1 MMLAATLAT
10 AALAATSFTI
20 DVRDTGEIRRV
31 GDLKPRQYLGELG
44 FDTGVVP
51 NRRNA
56 IRAYGRPDRR
66 DENGCGNIWR
76 RLGIQLITA
85 DFSGGRPC
93 TDRTRIQRIEIT
105 SDKWVTERG
114 LRVGDSLDRVRELY
128 PELRRFTDLYG
139 EAGPYRYVWALVLE
153 PSDVGGPPNLI
164 DRLSAEI
171 RKRKVVSLTVSPYGA
186 GD

>member
-1 MMLAATLAT
+1 MLVATLLS

-20 DVRDTGEIRRV
+20 DVRDSGEIRRV

-51 NRRNA
+51 NRKNA

-66 DENGCGNIWR
+66 DQNGCGNIWR
-76 RLGIQLITA
+76 RLGLRLITA
-85 DFSGGRPC
+85 DFGGGPPC
-93 TDRTRIQRIEIT
+93 AKRTRIQQIEIT
-105 SDKWVTERG
+105 SKKWVTERG

-128 PELRRFTDLYG
+128 PELQRFTDLYG
-139 EAGPYRYVWALVLE
+139 EAGPYRYKWALVLE
-153 PSDVGGPPNLI
+153 PSQVGGPPNLI

>member
-1 MMLAATLAT
+1 MLGATLAT
-10 AALAATSFTI
+10 VAVLATSTTI
-20 DVRDTGEIRRV
+20 DVRDSGEIRRV
-31 GDLKPRQYLGELG
+31 GDLKPRQYLGELD
-44 FDTGVVP
+44 FRSGVVP

-66 DENGCGNIWR
+66 DANGCANVWR
-76 RLGIQLITA
+76 RLGLRLLTA
-85 DFSGGRPC
+85 DFGGGPPC
-93 TDRTRIQRIEIT
+93 VGTTRIQRITVT
-105 SDKWVTERG
+105 SPRWVTERG

-139 EAGPYRYVWALVLE
+139 DAPAYRYDWALVLE
-153 PSDVGGPPNLI
+153 PSDVGGPPNLL

-171 RKRKVVSLTVSPYGA
+171 RGRTVRSLTISPYGA

>member
-1 MMLAATLAT
+1 MMLAASLAT
-10 AALAATSFTI
+10 AARAATSFTI
-20 DVRDTGEIRRV
+20 DVRDTSEIRRV
-31 GDLKPRQYLGELG
+31 GDLKPKQYLGEED

-76 RLGIQLITA
+76 RLGLQLITA
-85 DFSGGRPC
+85 DFSGGPPC

-128 PELRRFTDLYG
+128 PGLRRFTDLYG
-139 EAGPYRYVWALVLE
+139 EAGP
-153 PSDVGGPPNLI
+153 
-164 DRLSAEI
+164 
-171 RKRKVVSLTVSPYGA
+171 
-186 GD
+186 

>member
-1 MMLAATLAT
+1 MLVATLAT

-31 GDLKPRQYLGELG
+31 GDLKPRQYLGEEG
-44 FDTGVVP
+44 FNAGVVP

-66 DENGCGNIWR
+66 DANGCGNIWR
-76 RLGIQLITA
+76 RRGLQLITA
-85 DFSGGRPC
+85 DFGGGPPC
-93 TDRTRIQRIEIT
+93 APTTRIQRIVIT
-105 SDKWVTERG
+105 SDEWVTERG

-128 PELRRFTDLYG
+128 PELQRFTDLYG
-139 EAGPYRYVWALVLE
+139 EAPAYRYEWALVLE
-153 PSDVGGPPNLI
+153 PSQVGGPPNLI

>member
-1 MMLAATLAT
+1 MLAATLAT

-20 DVRDTGEIRRV
+20 DVRDSGEIRRV
-31 GDLKPRQYLGELG
+31 GDLKPRQYLGERG
-44 FDTGVVP
+44 FDAGVVP

-56 IRAYGRPDRR
+56 IRAYGRPDKR

-76 RLGIQLITA
+76 RLGLRLVTA
-85 DFSGGRPC
+85 DFSGGPPC
-93 TDRTRIQRIEIT
+93 TPRTRIQWIEIT
-105 SDKWVTERG
+105 SRKWVTERG

-128 PELRRFTDLYG
+128 PKVRRFTDLYG
-139 EAGPYRYVWALVLE
+139 KGRPYRYRWALVLE
-153 PSDVGGPPNLI
+153 PSPVGGPPNLI

-171 RKRKVVSLTVSPYGA
+171 RKRKVVSLRVAPYGA

>member
-1 MMLAATLAT
+1 MLVATLAT

-31 GDLKPRQYLGELG
+31 GDLRPKQYLGEG
-44 FDTGVVP
+44 DFKNAGVVP

-56 IRAYGRPDRR
+56 IRAFGRPDRK
-66 DENGCGNIWR
+66 DANGCGNIWR
-76 RLGIQLITA
+76 RLGLRLITA
-85 DFSGGRPC
+85 DFSGGPPC
-93 TDRTRIQRIEIT
+93 TPRTRIQQIEIT
-105 SDKWVTERG
+105 SKRWTTERG

-128 PELRRFTDLYG
+128 PKVRRFTDLYG
-139 EAGPYRYVWALVLE
+139 EAGPYRYRWALVLE
-153 PSDVGGPPNLI
+153 PSRVGGPPNLI

>member
-1 MMLAATLAT
+1 VLTATLAT
-10 AALAATSFTI
+10 AALLAGSTTI
-20 DVRDTGEIRRV
+20 DVRDSGEIRRV
-31 GDLKPRQYLGELG
+31 GDLKPRQYLGSND
-44 FDTGVVP
+44 FSAGVVP

-66 DENGCGNIWR
+66 DAAGCGNVWR
-76 RLGIQLITA
+76 RLGLRLITA
-85 DFSGGRPC
+85 DFGGGPAC
-93 TDRTRIQRIEIT
+93 AGTTRIQRITIT
-105 SDKWVTERG
+105 SNRWVTERG

-139 EAGPYRYVWALVLE
+139 DAPAFRNTWALVLE
-153 PSDVGGPPNLI
+153 ETEVGGPPNLL

-171 RKRKVVSLTVSPYGA
+171 RGRTVRSLTISPYAA